1 MFKSSELSA
10 NNPTLA
16 SNDENTT
23 NSKPLETAT
32 HQAIDP
38 PKATE
43 SSSQIS
49 LSDVNTQKLI
59 IEQRNQLMKRKD
71 EVIAIFS
78 DQFDLFQ
85 TTEITSEEAIGL
97 LMSLEP
103 EEPELRLSSL
113 LTEYHFGTP
122 LFSPL
127 TLGMPGRFTELFIY
141 LIELNQNIL
150 YLPMEKDKIFQETFL
165 DLIFSEEETVF
176 YQALIEWLKTN
187 KPKIVTDY
195 QNEKAIVK
203 IEQEDLIK
211 IVKKHR
217 HQQICTFFRLR
228 APQQIYKL
236 LMMEDNELLD
246 YLLDPKNTAK
256 PNHPL
261 QFLIENDLNILML
274 KYDETDDSD
283 EDNDDDDLLS
293 YLCRNKNLYQDLLI
307 LIKNKY
313 ASQLDSIH
321 LHRLRSAIDEH
332 IKAQKPVETPT
343 TSPSNT
349 GPDETTAP
357 SSVFASPHRLIE
369 TSTLHTY
376 FQPDS
381 PWGIHNQLLTPY
393 INIKDMTESIVL
405 DAFIHRKL
413 FEPLMQQGILV
424 MPTIQDS
431 ESISLEQLQNIKSG
445 TNLNILFNT
454 NIQFLHEQVEATIE
468 EKLCTRPRFIIWPIN
483 KPLHFGLLIIDLTN
497 PDPTLS
503 SRAYYIEPLREY
515 HRLLPIAQHLQ
526 AMLTDLPDLDS
537 VMQYLKDDP
546 NGQRFLRPYFY
557 RSYIERLNADLNIDP
572 LAFNYIHLGQ
582 DVSVNYCA
590 DFVLSILMM
599 INRGAIHLDNPASL
613 SELHDKYLT
622 TSDVQAIRLQQIQ
635 LFGPEYFWIQLEP
648 SLKNDRTRQFIRQLL
663 SPSAPL
669 TCPRSISP
677 LSLKR
682 KSDPNEDKDHIM
694 PGLSKHNIFRRAR
707 LMTVIPKS
715 ELSLREKQNTTP
727 LRRSPLGLFVQ
738 NATPSN
744 ELVEKSYL
752 FLPLQ
757 PFKGEMEP
765 SDYSLNN
772 DNDIFINN
780 DKLDI

>member
-1 MFKSSELSA
+1 MFKSSELST
-10 NNPTLA
+10 NNPACTA
-16 SNDENTT
+16 NDQNTT
-23 NSKPLETAT
+23 TSMLLEAT
-32 HQAIDP
+32 TQQPIEHP
-38 PKATE
+38 TTTE
-43 SSSQIS
+43 S
-49 LSDVNTQKLI
+49 LSHMTPSVVNTQEELL
-59 IEQRNQLMKRKD
+59 IEQRNQFMKRKA
-71 EVIAIFS
+71 EVIESFS
-78 DQFDLFQ
+78 EQFDLCQ
-85 TTEITSEEAIGL
+85 TTKITSEEAIGL

-103 EEPELRLSSL
+103 EEPELHLSTL
-113 LTEYHFGTP
+113 LTEYYLRTP
-122 LFSPL
+122 LFAPL
-127 TLGMPGRFTELFIY
+127 TLGSPDRFTELFIY
-141 LIELNQNIL
+141 LIELNENIL
-150 YLPMEKDKIFQETFL
+150 SLPMEIDGICQETFL
-165 DLIFSEEETVF
+165 DLIFSEEETI
-176 YQALIEWLKTN
+176 YYRALIEWLETN
-187 KPKIVTDY
+187 KPTLITNYHSEKETLKKEQNALLKIFR
-195 QNEKAIVK
+195 
-203 IEQEDLIK
+203 
-211 IVKKHR
+211 KHR

-228 APQQIYKL
+228 SPQQIYKL
-236 LMMEDNELLD
+236 LMMEDKELLD
-246 YLLDPKNTAK
+246 HVLDPKNTSK
-256 PNHPL
+256 PNNPL
-261 QFLIENDLNILML
+261 QFLIEKDINILTL
-274 KYDETDDSD
+274 KYDESD
-283 EDNDDDDLLS
+283 EDDDSDLLS
-293 YLCRNKNLYQDLLI
+293 YLCRSRNKYLYKDLLI

-313 ASQLDSIH
+313 ASQLDW
-321 LHRLRSAIDEH
+321 LQLRILREAIDEH
-332 IKAQKPVETPT
+332 IDAQKPVETPSSASN
-343 TSPSNT
+343 TSPDATS
-349 GPDETTAP
+349 P
-357 SSVFASPHRLIE
+357 SSVFALPHRLIE
-369 TSTLHTY
+369 TSTIHSY
-376 FQPDS
+376 FQPES
-381 PWGIHNQLLTPY
+381 PWRIHNQLLTPY
-393 INIKDMTESIVL
+393 INIRKMTESIVL

-526 AMLTDLPDLDS
+526 SKLTDSPDLGS
-537 VMQYLKDDP
+537 VMQYLKDAP
-546 NGQRFLRPYFY
+546 NGQAFLRPYFY
-557 RSYIERLNADLNIDP
+557 RHYVERLNANLNINP

-582 DVSVNYCA
+582 DGSVNYCA
-590 DFVLSILMM
+590 DFVLSILMLIHSGE
-599 INRGAIHLDNPASL
+599 INLDNPASL
-613 SELHDKYLT
+613 SALHDKYLT
-622 TSDVQAIRLQQIQ
+622 ASDVQAIRLQQIQ

-682 KSDPNEDKDHIM
+682 KSDPNEDQDHIM